1 MTTNVKP
8 SIPMTETKKS
18 KTVSYLAELKEELQ
32 KVTWTTK
39 SELIFCTKVV
49 VYSTFFF
56 GLGVYLVDLSIKGVL
71 QFIGTLI
78 RLIFG

>member
-1 MTTNVKP
+1 
-8 SIPMTETKKS
+8 MTETKKS